1 MALSRSCCW
10 SLMALIFLSG
20 LASSLPAD
28 NTMSS
33 SSSVSASF
41 SSSSVSASSSVST
54 SDKKQPKAQ
63 PISTTTTT
71 GAPIEAEA
79 PVVDVVELD
88 AVNKTQEISQPEYKE
103 PTPEPEPKPEQDLEV
118 KKMLSSESHV
128 INSSYA

>member
-1 MALSRSCCW
+1 
-10 SLMALIFLSG
+10 MALIFLSG

-63 PISTTTTT
+63 AISTTTTTTTT
-71 GAPIEAEA
+71 GAPAIVAEA

-118 KKMLSSESHV
+118 NKIFSSES
-128 INSSYA
+128 SYIL